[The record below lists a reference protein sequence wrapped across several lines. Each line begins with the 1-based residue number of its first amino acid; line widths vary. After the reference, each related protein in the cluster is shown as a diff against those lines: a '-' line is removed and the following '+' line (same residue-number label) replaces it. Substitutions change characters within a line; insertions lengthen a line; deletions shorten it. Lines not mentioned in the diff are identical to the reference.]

1 MKINIDKEEEIEEYI
16 KALEDR
22 TQTNFKGGYKRT
34 SSAKGWISNTRC
46 CNRKVVSKNQKLD
59 PEISRSFA
67 GGARGAGK
75 PKLKPGVVKGRQKH
89 LRTILRS
96 EITN

>member
-34 SSAKGWISNTRC
+34 SSAKGWISNVQC
-46 CNRKVVSKNQKLD
+46 CNR
-59 PEISRSFA
+59 
-67 GGARGAGK
+67 
-75 PKLKPGVVKGRQKH
+75 
-89 LRTILRS
+89 
-96 EITN
+96 